1 MSGTAQAA
9 ETSPAYDL
17 LLAGGTV
24 IDPASGRQET
34 ADVAVYDGRVAAI
47 GPGLTGR
54 ALWRVDCRGAMI
66 TPGLIDFHVHIFAE
80 VTTLGAPAE
89 AACLQR
95 GVTTAVD
102 AGSAGC
108 WTFAAFARHVA
119 RQVPLGVY
127 CFLNVAATGILDI
140 RLGENRVLDHLL
152 VDDAVAL
159 AARHPDLIKGFKVRL
174 GEQMVGNSCR
184 PVLERARAM
193 GDAAG
198 LPLMLHIGETPEPLP
213 EILHYLRPGDVVSHC
228 YTGNRHG
235 ILQDGALLD
244 AVRAARDAGVLYDSA
259 HGSSHFSYA
268 VARRAIEAGFLPDTI
283 SSDNSLRNWR
293 GPVHDLPTTMAKFVA
308 LGVPFLDV
316 LERVTWRPAQL
327 LGLAGEGYG
336 RLQPGGP
343 ADLTVL
349 RWTEE
354 PYLLRDSTGEVL
366 QAPRLEPLYTVR
378 AGHLVPCVPWR
389 GVAA

>member
-1 MSGTAQAA
+1 VQATAA
-9 ETSPAYDL
+9 SHPYDL

-24 IDPASGRQET
+24 LDPATRRQEV
-34 ADVAVYDGRVAAI
+34 ADVAVHDGRVVAI
-47 GPGLTGR
+47 GPALPSR
-54 ALWRVDCRGAMI
+54 ARWRVDCRGALV
-66 TPGLIDFHVHIFAE
+66 TPGLIDCHVHIFAD

-119 RQVPLGVY
+119 RQAPLGVF

-140 RLGENRVLDHLL
+140 RLGENRVLDHVL
-152 VDDAVAL
+152 VDEAVAL
-159 AARHPDLIKGFKVRL
+159 AAQHPELIKGFKVRL
-174 GEQMVGNSCR
+174 GEPMVGASCR
-184 PVLERARAM
+184 PVLERARVM

-198 LPLMLHIGETPEPLP
+198 LPLMLHIGDTPEPLP
-213 EILHYLRPGDVVSHC
+213 EILRYLRPGDVVSHC

-235 ILQDGALLD
+235 IVQDGALLD

-268 VARRAIEAGFLPDTI
+268 VARRALAAGFLPDTI

-308 LGVPFLDV
+308 LGAPLMDV
-316 LERVTWRPAQL
+316 LERATWRPAQL
-327 LGLAGEGYG
+327 LGLAAHGYG

-354 PYLLRDSTGEVL
+354 AYPLRDATGEVIR
-366 QAPRLEPLYTVR
+366 APRLEPLYAVR
-378 AGHLVPCVPWR
+378 AGQLVPCVPWR
-389 GVAA
+389 GPAA